1 MRNEYLRIWIV
12 RVLFDKEEFG
22 VLIGVKICFDTS
34 SHYSVLTRD
43 DHIRKQS
50 FGSLRAPL
58 TVLWCNSHPA
68 HGARSYY
75 KE

>member
-22 VLIGVKICFDTS
+22 VLIGVKICFEMS

-43 DHIRKQS
+43 DHIRK
-50 FGSLRAPL
+50 
-58 TVLWCNSHPA
+58 HPSGLCEP
-68 HGARSYY
+68 H
-75 KE
+75 